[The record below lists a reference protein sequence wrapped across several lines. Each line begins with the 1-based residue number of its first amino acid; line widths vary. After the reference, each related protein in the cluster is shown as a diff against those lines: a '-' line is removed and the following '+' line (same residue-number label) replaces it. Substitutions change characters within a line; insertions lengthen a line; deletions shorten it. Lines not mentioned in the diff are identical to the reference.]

1 MGDQTVVLEWVNTL
15 LYIKYTLLKT
25 QNPTVADKDLGK
37 LLNRY
42 VIRQSYVTAGSIP
55 DQLLFFVLTESR
67 LAVFEH
73 HLDEKPRYQTRIYQN
88 HMTSVQ
94 YLTRVGDVLNIQVEK
109 VYGYDEWLQALDQAL
124 NNERLSA
131 LPERLQAPSEPNH
144 NDLTTAMDNIR
155 LSHQDAPRAP
165 ITRDTEPNQNQ

>member
-1 MGDQTVVLEWVNTL
+1 MRVIPFESWVSEEENDIKFDPLRLLLLEILRPKLKNDSDSPVTDEYLFAHLSHEDQTVVLEWVNTL

-25 QNPTVADKDLGK
+25 QNPTVADKVSFWLTSCFTKCITQDLGK

-73 HLDEKPRYQTRIYQN
+73 HLDEKPR
-88 HMTSVQ
+88 
-94 YLTRVGDVLNIQVEK
+94 
-109 VYGYDEWLQALDQAL
+109 
-124 NNERLSA
+124 
-131 LPERLQAPSEPNH
+131 
-144 NDLTTAMDNIR
+144 
-155 LSHQDAPRAP
+155 
-165 ITRDTEPNQNQ
+165 